1 MMKVEFVLKN
11 SFSLNN
17 LQGINGTAKNF
28 YYKHMRTV

>member
-17 LQGINGTAKNF
+17 LQGINGAGKNF